1 MLTLFNIPE
10 QCALKINVPLSKFM
24 SPDSDIGQSVESIQW
39 CASVK
44 PEFTGITAVNSDI
57 IRYDE
62 LQIFLINLVNTDFLF
77 EVARKIYKK
86 VKYPCLL
93 ILKYQDKFLV
103 STCQFDAGKVDRD
116 NNLLH
121 AVNFSHWI
129 HADLLSP
136 GASRMICEINESLNE
151 KSDLYHIYLKM
162 TYAIQ
167 NFRLGGT
174 TKAHVDR
181 LLYDIRGRTSATKR
195 DAIMKYCTPYK
206 KHAPL
211 DASRATKYDKA
222 KRTADY
228 TYSYDYEDIWYCLMC
243 CKETQEVIKKRKYR
257 DIEDLVYSIDSKN
270 W

>member
-1 MLTLFNIPE
+1 MVCISKTRIYGHNDCK
-10 QCALKINVPLSKFM
+10 QC
-24 SPDSDIGQSVESIQW
+24 
-39 CASVK
+39 
-44 PEFTGITAVNSDI
+44 I

-136 GASRMICEINESLNE
+136 GASRMICEINEHSMR
-151 KSDLYHIYLKM
+151 KVICI
-162 TYAIQ
+162 TFI
-167 NFRLGGT
+167 
-174 TKAHVDR
+174 
-181 LLYDIRGRTSATKR
+181 
-195 DAIMKYCTPYK
+195 
-206 KHAPL
+206 
-211 DASRATKYDKA
+211 SR
-222 KRTADY
+222 
-228 TYSYDYEDIWYCLMC
+228 
-243 CKETQEVIKKRKYR
+243 
-257 DIEDLVYSIDSKN
+257 
-270 W
+270 